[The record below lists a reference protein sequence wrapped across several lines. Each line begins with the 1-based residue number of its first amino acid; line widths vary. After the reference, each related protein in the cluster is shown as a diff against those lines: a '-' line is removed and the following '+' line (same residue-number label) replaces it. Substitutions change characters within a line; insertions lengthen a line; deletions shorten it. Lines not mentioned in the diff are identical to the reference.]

1 MLQCSLARYAGLIQ
15 NIQRVTR
22 LSSPETRACW
32 NTELTQQSSVFSA
45 FFKKSKLRHPGI
57 VQSRDSGTRLIFFI
71 DLIVTFSK
79 FPSDLINAHDRKIGD
94 ES

>member
-1 MLQCSLARYAGLIQ
+1 MKSNCIAKIDR
-15 NIQRVTR
+15 N
-22 LSSPETRACW
+22 
-32 NTELTQQSSVFSA
+32 NTNTTMQAWFPASVFSA

-94 ES
+94 AS

>member
-1 MLQCSLARYAGLIQ
+1 
-15 NIQRVTR
+15 
-22 LSSPETRACW
+22 
-32 NTELTQQSSVFSA
+32 
-45 FFKKSKLRHPGI
+45 